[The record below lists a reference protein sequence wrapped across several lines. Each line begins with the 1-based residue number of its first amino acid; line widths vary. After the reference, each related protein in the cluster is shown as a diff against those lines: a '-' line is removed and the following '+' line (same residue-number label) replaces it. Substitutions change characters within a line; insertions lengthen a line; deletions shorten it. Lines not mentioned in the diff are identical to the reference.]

1 MSCSPPLPPT
11 DQSCNQADIRMR
23 LSSRHLILASPY
35 FKKMLLGPWR
45 ESTSVLGSSHFVI
58 EEEGWDDDALL
69 ILMHVIHGR
78 TRSVPRFVSLETLAK
93 IAVLVDYYQC
103 HEVVEFVTPIWI
115 GRLKWSLPQEYCRD
129 LVLWC
134 LVSWVF
140 SEADLFQTV
149 TKIAVNKCKGPLPTL
164 DLPITELVD
173 AIDRKRRESIDQMI
187 NGLQSLLSD
196 LRNDRAGC
204 SFECSSMLLG
214 ALTKEMDRKG
224 FLDILSGSSLLSSS
238 FEATSKAMLEIRSP
252 RWSSMPPRGSYG
264 MPSEHACDLH
274 SLIASKVNI
283 ANGEVDGLKLDNF
296 PGKKDILRTPFFDS
310 SVFTPAAGLP

>member
-1 MSCSPPLPPT
+1 MKGKIYKLDPNGDVVLTLRNPNAPFAVWNEDAAPDTTEPLDPWIIACGANVLPATVPAEPVIEATPEPEAELFVGAPDEPVPGIEPIAGRSISPELAEDTPIASEPVGLASMSCSPPLPPT

-164 DLPITELVD
+164 DLPITELV
-173 AIDRKRRESIDQMI
+173 
-187 NGLQSLLSD
+187 G
-196 LRNDRAGC
+196 
-204 SFECSSMLLG
+204 
-214 ALTKEMDRKG
+214 
-224 FLDILSGSSLLSSS
+224 
-238 FEATSKAMLEIRSP
+238 
-252 RWSSMPPRGSYG
+252 
-264 MPSEHACDLH
+264 
-274 SLIASKVNI
+274 
-283 ANGEVDGLKLDNF
+283 
-296 PGKKDILRTPFFDS
+296 
-310 SVFTPAAGLP
+310 